1 GGDGARV
8 HLAIVGGRCHRGNP
22 SREAGA
28 HDARVCARHDVVRWS
43 SAASAA
49 PRLAAA
55 VDEAAAMV
63 RARLGGAAPGPVAAF
78 GAPPP
83 APEYRLLPSLVHE
96 TLGGGHLVG
105 CSAGGVIGGGK
116 ELEEQPGLSL
126 TAAVL
131 PDVTITPFHL
141 EEPRTPPLAH
151 DATPS
156 FVLIPDPYT
165 FDVDELLHRL
175 DTAWPGSTV
184 IGGLA
189 SGGRAPGAN
198 ALFLDAA
205 VHRRGMVGLGLA
217 GDIAVDTIVAQG
229 CRPIGE
235 PMFVTRSERNVIHEL
250 DGRRAGAI
258 LQDLY
263 AHAGADDQQLF
274 RHPLH
279 LGVVMR
285 EDRQQDRHGDVL
297 SHNVMAIDGKSGAL
311 VVGALVHD
319 GMVVQF
325 HLRDAR
331 TSAADLDELLGR
343 YRGRPHGS
351 LLFSCLGRGKHLY
364 GEADH
369 DSTAFRRHL

>member
-141 EEPRTPPLAH
+141 EEPRTPPPAH

-235 PMFVTRSERNVIHEL
+235 PMFITRAERNLIREL
-250 DGRRAGAI
+250 DGRRPLEV
-258 LQDLY
+258 LQELHIR
-263 AHAGADDQQLF
+263 APEADKPLF
-274 RHPLH
+274 QHSLF
-279 LGVVMR
+279 LGLVMR
-285 EDRQQDRHGDVL
+285 EAQVEYRRGEFL
-297 SHNVMAIDGKSGAL
+297 IRNL
-311 VVGALVHD
+311 VGMDPKTGTIAVGALVHD
-319 GMVVQF
+319 NQVVQF
-325 HLRDAR
+325 HLRDAA
-331 TSAADLDELLGR
+331 TSAEDLDQLLVR
-343 YRGRPHGS
+343 YRGEHAEMPVAGS
-351 LLFSCLGRGKHLY
+351 LLFSCLGRGVHLY
-364 GEADH
+364 GAPDH
-369 DSTAFRRHL
+369 DTNA